1 MGMAFGADCYKFPA
15 YPLKILA
22 GNCIMDGEKTI
33 LPTGDRPMAWLAT
46 TWTVENRDEKTF
58 YPGCE
63 IALEKDKDGKP
74 IMTRDGVVF
83 LLALPNHLARP
94 NSILSFNWNKTL
106 IEVWEGLRWI
116 GNLHLTECIP
126 LD

>member
-33 LPTGDRPMAWLAT
+33 LP
-46 TWTVENRDEKTF
+46 TVENRDEKTF